1 MVYTNI
7 STNIYR
13 MDNIPIQMFFVIWM
27 QEDIV
32 LCKIYRKAT
41 SLKVMEQ
48 RAAMEG
54 ESRMPHLAH
63 SFSSP
68 PIQESF
74 SSSYETHQ
82 SFGPAMPAQ
91 DIVLKA
97 EEEAVLTEEEQENKT
112 SCLATEKVNLTEL
125 QLPKLNTEWT
135 ADPLWT
141 LLRSPL
147 LDNMSPYPMW

>member
-1 MVYTNI
+1 
-7 STNIYR
+7 
-13 MDNIPIQMFFVIWM
+13 M

-54 ESRMPHLAH
+54 ESRITHLAH
-63 SFSSP
+63 SYSSP
-68 PIQESF
+68 PLIQENSF
-74 SSSYETHQ
+74 SSYDITHQ
-82 SFGPAMPAQ
+82 NFAAPAMPYPPPPQ
-91 DIVLKA
+91 HDIVLKA
-97 EEEAVLTEEEQENKT
+97 EEEEVVLTEEDQENRT
-112 SCLATEKVNLTEL
+112 SCLATGKGKLTEL

-135 ADPLWT
+135 SDPLWT

-147 LDNMSPYPMW
+147 LDNLSPYPMW